1 MMISSSSSST
11 STSSTSSSNSTMI
24 TGMVG
29 AVIAV
34 ADDGYL
40 SRALTSAVNVNF
52 EVASHGAPVR

>member
-1 MMISSSSSST
+1 
-11 STSSTSSSNSTMI
+11 MI